1 MIRNTKSKH
10 KVNGPPHLTSMLVS
24 MLRAITFPEKKG
36 SKRGKKRGPNL
47 VIQRTPLSELLSYKL
62 YQKTR
67 EMVSLEASR
76 TKKPDPAAK
85 VKSKLVLI
93 CLSNLKADKAG
104 KWLKATR
111 ERFCHI
117 A

>member
-1 MIRNTKSKH
+1 
-10 KVNGPPHLTSMLVS
+10 
-24 MLRAITFPEKKG
+24 
-36 SKRGKKRGPNL
+36 
-47 VIQRTPLSELLSYKL
+47 
-62 YQKTR
+62 
-67 EMVSLEASR
+67 MVSLEASR